1 MGLLVKF
8 NVNHFPKKEHNFRN
22 TLFLRTTSGILASY
36 GCSGQ
41 KVNFIT
47 LSYILANKEN
57 MKRNYTIV
65 VLILVTFF
73 VISFLTNIL
82 GALNPTVSKSYG
94 LTETLAGFLPFAFFI
109 AYGVMSVPSGFL
121 LEKWGEKRMMVLAFL
136 LAFAGALGFAL
147 FPKFNI
153 FIISLFTIGTGMAV
167 LQVVINPL
175 LRVAG
180 GEEHYAFN
188 SVLAQLIFGAASFI
202 SPQMYS
208 YLVTNIDAG
217 NTAKPLIGLMSR
229 LVSHSFDW
237 VSVYWV
243 FALLSLL
250 MILLILFVKFPKVE
264 LQEDEK
270 VGSKE
275 SYAELFKNKYVI
287 LYFLGIFAYVGTE
300 QGISYWMSKFLYL
313 YHGFNPE
320 TLGAN
325 AVSYFW
331 GLMTV
336 GGLLG
341 LVLLKFIDSKQVL
354 KGFTLLA
361 IVSLAIGLFGSNKL
375 SLWAF
380 PVSGFFLSVMYP
392 IIISLGLNSVKKH
405 HGSFA
410 GILMTGIAGGAV
422 VQILIGGIA
431 DLTSLRTGMLFL
443 FVTLGYILSISFWAS
458 PIVNNKT
465 IKLKEIFKK

>member
-1 MGLLVKF
+1 
-8 NVNHFPKKEHNFRN
+8 
-22 TLFLRTTSGILASY
+22 
-36 GCSGQ
+36 
-41 KVNFIT
+41 
-47 LSYILANKEN
+47 

-82 GALNPTVSKSYG
+82 GALNPTVSFSYD
-94 LTETLAGFLPFAFFI
+94 LTETMAGFLPFAFFI
-109 AYGVMSVPSGFL
+109 AYGVMSIPSGFL
-121 LEKWGEKRMMVLAFL
+121 LEKWGEKRMMILAFM
-136 LAFAGALGFAL
+136 LAFAGAIIFAF
-147 FPKFNI
+147 FPKFNV
-153 FIISLFTIGTGMAV
+153 FVVSLFTIGTGMAV

-208 YLVTNIDAG
+208 YLVTNIDKG
-217 NTAKPLIGLMSR
+217 NTGKPFITLMSE
-229 LVSHSFDW
+229 LVANSFSW

-243 FALLSLL
+243 FALMSVL
-250 MILLILFVKFPKVE
+250 MILVILFIRFPKVE

-275 SYAELFKNKYVI
+275 SYVELFKNKYVI

-300 QGISYWMSKFLYL
+300 QGISYWMSKFLNI

-320 TLGAN
+320 TTGAD

-331 GLMTV
+331 GLMTI
-336 GGLLG
+336 GGVLG
-341 LVLLKFIDSKQVL
+341 LILLKLIDSKQVL
-354 KGFTLLA
+354 KWFTVLA
-361 IVSLAIGLFGSNKL
+361 MISVATGLFGGAKTA
-375 SLWAF
+375 LWAF
-380 PVSGFFLSVMYP
+380 PISGFFLSVMYP
-392 IIISLGLNSVKKH
+392 VIISLGLNSVKKH

-422 VQILIGGIA
+422 VQILIGGIS
-431 DLTSLRTGMLFL
+431 DITSLKVGMMFL
-443 FVTLGYILSISFWAS
+443 FVTLGYILSISFWAR
-458 PIVNNKT
+458 PIVSNKT
-465 IKLKEIFKK
+465 VKVKELFKGKG

>member
-1 MGLLVKF
+1 
-8 NVNHFPKKEHNFRN
+8 
-22 TLFLRTTSGILASY
+22 
-36 GCSGQ
+36 
-41 KVNFIT
+41 
-47 LSYILANKEN
+47 
-57 MKRNYTIV
+57 MKRNYVIV
-65 VLILVTFF
+65 VLILLTFF

-82 GALNPTVSKSYG
+82 GALNPNVSSGYH

-109 AYGVMSVPSGFL
+109 AYGIMSIPSGVL
-121 LEKWGEKRMMVLAFL
+121 LEKWGEKRMMILAFL
-136 LAFAGALGFAL
+136 LAFAGALVFVL
-147 FPKFNI
+147 FPKFDV
-153 FIISLFTIGTGMAV
+153 FVISLFTIGTGMAV

-188 SVLAQLIFGAASFI
+188 SVLAQLIFGLASFV

-208 YLVTNIDAG
+208 YLVTNIDKG
-217 NTAKPLIGLMSR
+217 NTGKPFIGLMTN
-229 LVSHSFDW
+229 LVPHSFSW

-243 FALLSLL
+243 FAVISIL
-250 MILLILFVKFPKVE
+250 MTLVIVFVKFPKVE

-270 VGSKE
+270 IGSRE
-275 SYAELFKNKYVI
+275 SYVELFKNKYVI

-300 QGISYWMSKFLYL
+300 QGISYWMSKFLSI

-320 TLGAN
+320 TVGAN

-336 GGLLG
+336 GGVLG
-341 LVLLKFIDSKQVL
+341 LILLKLLDSKIVL
-354 KGFTLLA
+354 RWFTVFA
-361 IVSLAIGLFGSNKL
+361 IITLTLGLFGGKEL

-392 IIISLGLNSVKKH
+392 VIISLGLNSVSKH
-405 HGSFA
+405 HGSFT

-422 VQILIGGIA
+422 VQLLIGGIS
-431 DLTSLRTGMLFL
+431 DLISLRAGMLFL
-443 FVTLGYILSISFWAS
+443 FVTLGYILSISFWAK
-458 PIVNNKT
+458 PLINNKT
-465 IKLKEIFKK
+465 VNIKEIFKA